1 MNLNSHVTGDM
12 MKVILDCSRFLFLR
26 KTLRLCCLCLFLGSP
41 YASAQLEFLSVTEN
55 AVVMYDAPSLKADKL
70 FVVGLYFPVEAI
82 VHVEGWV
89 KVRDS
94 SGSLAWIEKKFLSD
108 QKYVI
113 VTTAVADVH
122 QSTDVSS
129 PVVFQAVENVILEW
143 LDSDTD
149 GWVKVRHK
157 SGNSGFVRTNQ
168 VWGS

>member
-1 MNLNSHVTGDM
+1 MASNYSQSVFS
-12 MKVILDCSRFLFLR
+12 K
-26 KTLRLCCLCLFLGSP
+26 KTLKLFFLCLFLSAS
-41 YASAQLEFLSVTEN
+41 YANAQLEFLSVSEN

-70 FVVGLYFPVEAI
+70 FVVGLHFPVEAI

-108 QKYVI
+108 QKFVI
-113 VTTAVADVH
+113 VTTTVADIY
-122 QSTDVSS
+122 QSTDVNS
-129 PVVFQAVENVILEW
+129 PLVFQAEENVILEW

-157 SGNSGFVRTNQ
+157 SGKTGYIRTNQ